1 MGRES
6 GRLSNSGCS
15 DSVRDWMQTHV
26 ALSADLLVAVVR
38 LGEESERRL
47 NDTTTESTIGEKAS
61 SAAYSLYA
69 SSCCPSSSVATRGRT
84 MAANTV
90 HLERVEILRFRRP
103 TDFVAVSGKRA

>member
-47 NDTTTESTIGEKAS
+47 NDTTTKSKFGEKAS
-61 SAAYSLYA
+61 SAPHSRGATSCYPL
-69 SSCCPSSSVATRGRT
+69 SSFYDPLSARWPPITSNSNPLT
-84 MAANTV
+84 
-90 HLERVEILRFRRP
+90 IQSP
-103 TDFVAVSGKRA
+103 PVSR